1 MYTLDDLGKD
11 CYKIASEILPHHV
24 NCKITS
30 KEILINNNIADCSDS
45 EGFRLR
51 IILQDDTIRITHFY
65 MYQERKG
72 YGSAIMEKILKYCK
86 DNNISKIYVR
96 GANYKSQ
103 NFFINKY
110 NFKIEEQKDELA
122 NLYLSIF

>member
-1 MYTLDDLGKD
+1 MYTLEDLSKD
-11 CYKIASEILPHHV
+11 CSRIANEILPQ
-24 NCKITS
+24 NISCKITS
-30 KEILINNNIADCSDS
+30 NEISIIDDFSQTDS
-45 EGFRLR
+45 EGFRIR
-51 IILQDDTIRITHFY
+51 IILQNDTIRITHFY

>member
-1 MYTLDDLGKD
+1 MP
-11 CYKIASEILPHHV
+11 CHV

-30 KEILINNNIADCSDS
+30 NEISIIDDFSQTDS
-45 EGFRLR
+45 EGFRIR
-51 IILQDDTIRITHFY
+51 ITLQDDTIRITHFY

>member
-1 MYTLDDLGKD
+1 
-11 CYKIASEILPHHV
+11 
-24 NCKITS
+24 
-30 KEILINNNIADCSDS
+30 
-45 EGFRLR
+45 
-51 IILQDDTIRITHFY
+51 

>member
-1 MYTLDDLGKD
+1 MYTLEDLSKD
-11 CYKIASEILPHHV
+11 CLRIANEILPQ
-24 NCKITS
+24 NISCKITS
-30 KEILINNNIADCSDS
+30 NEISIIDDFSQTDS
-45 EGFRLR
+45 EGFRIR
-51 IILQDDTIRITHFY
+51 IILQNDTIRITHFY